1 MARPEPE
8 GGGSAPAPAPVMR
21 LCVHVVEARG
31 LSAAYLSGYSDPYV
45 RLQLGRRRAKTTVV
59 KRCLS
64 PVWDEEFGFLVGAI
78 AEELV
83 VSVLNEDKYFSND
96 HFLGRVRFPLAAV
109 MEAEGRSLGMAGYSD
124 PYVRLQLG
132 RRRAKTT
139 VVKRCLSPVWDD
151 GGGDAA
157 AAAGEEL
164 VVSVLN
170 EEGYYFSAH
179 FLGRVRFPL
188 AAVMEAEGRSLGMA
202 WYQLQPK
209 SGGFRR
215 KRRVSGEICLRIY
228 LSFRTQVCDE
238 SRNMAMQLINYT
250 PSSSMRSGG
259 TNASSLSA
267 ASVSSLD
274 LSACPSMERASC
286 SSMDKMN
293 QGIMNQQCHRSAD
306 QLPCISTERSIL
318 LEPEEDNDAPTSASS
333 VVEVMSRY
341 FCRKPVD
348 ATPSATSDYDSIDQF
363 QDTQMSS
370 ESCENG
376 DNGTLPESSFN
387 ELMKS
392 MESKDKGSEMPENLR
407 GGILVDQSYVIPP
420 AEMNS
425 LLFSAHSNFWPAVAE
440 IQGLSGFQTEP
451 WKHVDS
457 DICLK
462 RTLSYTKAASK
473 LVKSVKITEEQTY
486 LKATGNSFAVLSS
499 VSSPEVP
506 CGNCFKVEILYC
518 IIPGPQLPSKEQTSH
533 LVISWRLNFVQS
545 TMLKGMIESGTKQG
559 LREGY
564 AQFTEILSQKTKV
577 IAPDDANLSKD
588 EILGS
593 LQTQE
598 ESIWKLAARFLG
610 NFAFIFSLSVA
621 LYAIAHLRLVKPNVV
636 HGLEYFGI
644 DLPDSIWEV
653 VFCAILIIQG
663 QKIFKAG
670 RRFLYAW
677 KQSGSD
683 HGVKAHGDGWLLTV
697 ALIEGS
703 GVLGA
708 GTPGLPDP
716 YVVFTCNGKRKT
728 SSVKF
733 QTSEPKWNEIFE
745 FDAMDDPPARL
756 DVVMH
761 DSDGPSKENPI
772 GQTEVNFLKN
782 NLSDLG
788 DMWLPLDG
796 RFPQGCE
803 PKLHLRIFLNNSR
816 GTEIVMNYLAKM
828 GKEVGKKMHL
838 RSAQTNSAFRKL
850 FSLPPEEFLI
860 DDFTCYL
867 KRKMPLQGRIFLS
880 PRILGFYSNILGRK
894 TKFFFLWDDIDDI
907 QVAPPTLAKV
917 GSPSLM
923 IILRKDRGL
932 EARHGAKTL
941 DPQGRLK
948 YHFQTFVSFNDAHR
962 IIMALWKMRS
972 VGVEQKGEMPE
983 KNSEPKQLPCEEG
996 SLLANE
1002 DVKMSEVYSAVLSVD
1017 VNALMDMFS
1026 GGPLEHK
1033 VMQKAG
1039 CVDYSPTE
1047 WELLNQNTYQRHISF
1062 KFDKILSRFGEAST
1076 TQRKYNLVNRDGWVI
1091 EEVMTLQGVLHEDY
1105 SSIQLKYQ
1113 MTSTSLK
1120 PSTCSI
1126 QVLLGITWLKGAK
1139 QQKKVMKNVMSNSA
1153 NRLRE
1158 IFSEVEKELTARKG
1172 VS

>member
-1 MARPEPE
+1 MARPGGGGDRPEP
-8 GGGSAPAPAPVMR
+8 GSRGSAPMR

-31 LSAAYLSGYSDPYV
+31 LPAAYLSGYSDPYV

-64 PVWDEEFGFLVGAI
+64 PMWDEDFGFLVGDVA
-78 AEELV
+78 
-83 VSVLNEDKYFSND
+83 
-96 HFLGRVRFPLAAV
+96 
-109 MEAEGRSLGMAGYSD
+109 
-124 PYVRLQLG
+124 
-132 RRRAKTT
+132 
-139 VVKRCLSPVWDD
+139 
-151 GGGDAA
+151 
-157 AAAGEEL
+157 EEL

-170 EEGYYFSAH
+170 EEGYFGGG
-179 FLGRVRFPL
+179 FLGRVKVPL
-188 AAVMEAEGRSLGMA
+188 AAVMEAEGLSLGTA

-209 SGGFRR
+209 GGRFRR
-215 KRRVSGEICLRIY
+215 KRRVAGEICLRIY
-228 LSFRTQVCDE
+228 LSVRTAISDG
-238 SRNMAMQLINYT
+238 SRNVPMQLMNDT
-250 PSSSMRSGG
+250 PCSSMRSVE
-259 TNASSLSA
+259 TNASSLS

-274 LSACPSMERASC
+274 LSACASMERASC
-286 SSMDKMN
+286 SSMDKLS
-293 QGIMNQQCHRSAD
+293 QGTTDQQGRRSVG
-306 QLPCISTERSIL
+306 QQSCISTERSIL
-318 LEPEEDNDAPTSASS
+318 LEPEEDDNEATTNASS

-348 ATPSATSDYDSIDQF
+348 VAPSATSDYESIDQF
-363 QDTQMSS
+363 QDTQMNS

-376 DNGTLPESSFN
+376 DNGTLPETSLN

-392 MESKDKGSEMPENLR
+392 MESKDKDSEMPEKLR

-420 AEMNS
+420 AELNS
-425 LLFSAHSNFWPAVAE
+425 LLFSAHSDFWLAVAE
-440 IQGLSGFQTEP
+440 VQGLSGFQTDP
-451 WKHVDS
+451 WKHVS
-457 DICLK
+457 NEICLK
-462 RTLSYTKAASK
+462 RTLSYIKAASK
-473 LVKSVKITEEQTY
+473 LVKTVKFTEEQTY
-486 LKATGNSFAVLSS
+486 LKAAGNSFAVLSS

-518 IIPGPQLPSKEQTSH
+518 ITPGPQLPSKDQTSH
-533 LVISWRLNFVQS
+533 LTISWRLNFVQS

-564 AQFTEILSQKTKV
+564 AQFTEILSQKTKKIV
-577 IAPDDANLSKD
+577 PDNANLSKD

-598 ESIWKLAARFLG
+598 ESTWKLAARFLG
-610 NFAFIFSLSVA
+610 NFAFIFSLCIA
-621 LYAIAHLRLVKPNVV
+621 LYAIAHLRLVKSNMV

-644 DLPDSIWEV
+644 DLPDSVWEV
-653 VFCAILIIQG
+653 VCCAILIIQG
-663 QKIFKAG
+663 QNVFKAG

-683 HGVKAHGDGWLLTV
+683 HGIRAHGDGWLLTV

-703 GVLGA
+703 GVVGA

-728 SSVKF
+728 SSVRF

-745 FDAMDDPPARL
+745 FDAMDDPPSRL
-756 DVVMH
+756 DVVVH
-761 DSDGPSKENPI
+761 DSDGTFNENPI

-803 PKLHLRIFLNNSR
+803 PKLHLRIFLNNSH

-962 IIMALWKMRS
+962 IIMALWKIRS
-972 VGVEQKGEMPE
+972 VGLEQKGEMIA
-983 KNSEPKQLPCEEG
+983 KNSELKQLPCEEG
-996 SLLANE
+996 SLLSNE

-1047 WELLNQNTYQRHISF
+1047 WELLNQNIYQRHISF

-1105 SSIQLKYQ
+1105 SSIQLKYH

-1126 QVLLGITWLKGAK
+1126 QVLLGIAWLKGAK
-1139 QQKKVMKNVMSNSA
+1139 QQKKVVKNVMSNSA

-1158 IFSEVEKELTARKG
+1158 IFSEVEKELTSRKG
-1172 VS
+1172 GGEKSL

>member
-1 MARPEPE
+1 MARSV
-8 GGGSAPAPAPVMR
+8 GGGSGGGGERPGSAPMR
-21 LCVHVVEARG
+21 LCVHVLEARG
-31 LSAAYLSGYSDPYV
+31 LPAAYLTGHSDPYV
-45 RLQLGRRRAKTTVV
+45 RLQMGRRRAKTTVV

-64 PVWDEEFGFLVGAI
+64 PLWDEEFGF
-78 AEELV
+78 
-83 VSVLNEDKYFSND
+83 
-96 HFLGRVRFPLAAV
+96 AV
-109 MEAEGRSLGMAGYSD
+109 
-124 PYVRLQLG
+124 
-132 RRRAKTT
+132 
-139 VVKRCLSPVWDD
+139 
-151 GGGDAA
+151 GDAE
-157 AAAGEEL
+157 EEL

-170 EEGYYFSAH
+170 EEGYFGGG
-179 FLGRVRFPL
+179 FLGRVKVPL
-188 AAVMEAEGRSLGMA
+188 STVMAADGLSLGTA
-202 WYQLQPK
+202 WYHLHSK
-209 SGGFRR
+209 GGRFRK
-215 KRRVSGEICLRIY
+215 KRRVAGEIRLRIY
-228 LSFRTQVCDE
+228 LSRTAICDE
-238 SRNMAMQLINYT
+238 PRNMPMQLINDT
-250 PSSSMRSGG
+250 PCSSMRSVG
-259 TNASSLSA
+259 TTASSLSA
-267 ASVSSLD
+267 RSVGTTASSLSASVSSLD

-286 SSMDKMN
+286 SSMDKLS
-293 QGIMNQQCHRSAD
+293 QGIMDQQGRRSPG
-306 QLPCISTERSIL
+306 QLSCISTERSIL
-318 LEPEEDNDAPTSASS
+318 LEPEEDDNDATTNASS

-348 ATPSATSDYDSIDQF
+348 AAPSATSDHEQF
-363 QDTQMSS
+363 QDTQMNS

-376 DNGTLPESSFN
+376 DNGALPETSLN

-392 MESKDKGSEMPENLR
+392 LESKDKGSEMPENLR
-407 GGILVDQSYVIPP
+407 GGILVDQSYVLQPT
-420 AEMNS
+420 EMNS
-425 LLFSAHSNFWPAVAE
+425 MLFSAHSDFWPAVAE
-440 IQGLSGFQTEP
+440 VQGLSGFQTDP
-451 WKHVDS
+451 WKLVSND
-457 DICLK
+457 CLK

-473 LVKSVKITEEQTY
+473 LVKAVKITEEQTY
-486 LKATGNSFAVLSS
+486 LKAAGNSFAVLSS

-518 IIPGPQLPSKEQTSH
+518 ITPGPQLPSKEQTSH
-533 LVISWRLNFVQS
+533 LTISWRLNFVQS

-564 AQFTEILSQKTKV
+564 AQFTEVLSQKTKV
-577 IAPDDANLSKD
+577 IAPDDSNLSKD
-588 EILGS
+588 EILSS

-610 NFAFIFSLSVA
+610 NFAFIFSLCIA
-621 LYAIAHLRLVKPNVV
+621 LYAIAHLRLVKPNMV

-663 QKIFKAG
+663 QNIFKSG

-677 KQSGSD
+677 KQRGSD

-703 GVLGA
+703 GVVGS

-745 FDAMDDPPARL
+745 FNAMDDPPSRL
-756 DVVMH
+756 EVVVH
-761 DSDGPSKENPI
+761 DSEGPHNKIPI

-828 GKEVGKKMHL
+828 GKEVGKKIHL

-880 PRILGFYSNILGRK
+880 SRILGFYSNILGRK

-941 DPQGRLK
+941 DPQGKLK

-972 VGVEQKGEMPE
+972 VDPEQKGEMID
-983 KNSEPKQLPCEEG
+983 KNSELKQLPCEEG

-1017 VNALMDMFS
+1017 INSLMDMFS

-1047 WELLNQNTYQRHISF
+1047 WELLNQNIYQRQISF

-1076 TQRKYNLVNRDGWVI
+1076 TQRKYNLANRDGWVI
-1091 EEVMTLQGVLHEDY
+1091 EEVMTLQGVQHEDY

-1126 QVLLGITWLKGAK
+1126 QVLLGIAWLKGAK
-1139 QQKKVMKNVMSNSA
+1139 QQKKVVKNVMSNSA

-1158 IFSEVEKELTARKG
+1158 IFSEVEKELASKKEWEGHNDMIIT
-1172 VS
+1172 

>member
-1 MARPEPE
+1 MARPGGGGDRPEP
-8 GGGSAPAPAPVMR
+8 GSRGSAPMR

-31 LSAAYLSGYSDPYV
+31 LPAAYLSGYSDPYV

-64 PVWDEEFGFLVGAI
+64 PMWDEDFGFLVGDVA
-78 AEELV
+78 
-83 VSVLNEDKYFSND
+83 
-96 HFLGRVRFPLAAV
+96 
-109 MEAEGRSLGMAGYSD
+109 
-124 PYVRLQLG
+124 
-132 RRRAKTT
+132 
-139 VVKRCLSPVWDD
+139 
-151 GGGDAA
+151 
-157 AAAGEEL
+157 EEL

-170 EEGYYFSAH
+170 EEGYFGGG
-179 FLGRVRFPL
+179 FLGRVKVPL
-188 AAVMEAEGRSLGMA
+188 AAVMEAEGLSLGTA

-209 SGGFRR
+209 GGRFRR
-215 KRRVSGEICLRIY
+215 KRRVAGEICLRIY
-228 LSFRTQVCDE
+228 LSVRTAISDG
-238 SRNMAMQLINYT
+238 SRNVPMQLMNDT
-250 PSSSMRSGG
+250 PCSSMRSVE
-259 TNASSLSA
+259 TNASSLS

-274 LSACPSMERASC
+274 LSACASMERASC
-286 SSMDKMN
+286 SSMDKLS
-293 QGIMNQQCHRSAD
+293 QGTTDQQGRRSVG
-306 QLPCISTERSIL
+306 QQSCISTERSIL
-318 LEPEEDNDAPTSASS
+318 LEPEEDDNEATTNASS

-348 ATPSATSDYDSIDQF
+348 VAPSATSDYESIDQF
-363 QDTQMSS
+363 QDTQMNS

-376 DNGTLPESSFN
+376 DNGTLPETSLN

-392 MESKDKGSEMPENLR
+392 MESKDKDSEMPEKLR

-420 AEMNS
+420 AELNS
-425 LLFSAHSNFWPAVAE
+425 LLFSAHSDFWLAVAE
-440 IQGLSGFQTEP
+440 VQGLSGFQTDP
-451 WKHVDS
+451 WKHVS
-457 DICLK
+457 NEICLK
-462 RTLSYTKAASK
+462 RTLSYIKAASK
-473 LVKSVKITEEQTY
+473 LVKTVKFTEEQTY
-486 LKATGNSFAVLSS
+486 LKAAGNSFAVLSS

-518 IIPGPQLPSKEQTSH
+518 ITPGPQLPSKDQTSH
-533 LVISWRLNFVQS
+533 LTISWRLNFVQS

-564 AQFTEILSQKTKV
+564 AQFTEILSQKTKKIV
-577 IAPDDANLSKD
+577 PDNANLSKD

-598 ESIWKLAARFLG
+598 ESTWKLAARFLG
-610 NFAFIFSLSVA
+610 NFAFIFSLCIA
-621 LYAIAHLRLVKPNVV
+621 LYAIAHLRLVKSNMV

-644 DLPDSIWEV
+644 DLPDSVWEV
-653 VFCAILIIQG
+653 VCCAILIIQG
-663 QKIFKAG
+663 QNVFKAG

-683 HGVKAHGDGWLLTV
+683 HGIRAHGDGWLLTV

-703 GVLGA
+703 GVVGA

-728 SSVKF
+728 SSVRF

-745 FDAMDDPPARL
+745 FDAMDDPPSRL
-756 DVVMH
+756 DVVVH
-761 DSDGPSKENPI
+761 DSDGTFNENPI

-803 PKLHLRIFLNNSR
+803 PKLHLRIFLNNSH

-948 YHFQTFVSFNDAHR
+948 YHFQTFVSFNDAH
-962 IIMALWKMRS
+962 S
-972 VGVEQKGEMPE
+972 
-983 KNSEPKQLPCEEG
+983 G
-996 SLLANE
+996 SR
-1002 DVKMSEVYSAVLSVD
+1002 
-1017 VNALMDMFS
+1017 
-1026 GGPLEHK
+1026 
-1033 VMQKAG
+1033 
-1039 CVDYSPTE
+1039 TE
-1047 WELLNQNTYQRHISF
+1047 R
-1062 KFDKILSRFGEAST
+1062 
-1076 TQRKYNLVNRDGWVI
+1076 RD
-1091 EEVMTLQGVLHEDY
+1091 D
-1105 SSIQLKYQ
+1105 
-1113 MTSTSLK
+1113 
-1120 PSTCSI
+1120 C
-1126 QVLLGITWLKGAK
+1126 
-1139 QQKKVMKNVMSNSA
+1139 
-1153 NRLRE
+1153 
-1158 IFSEVEKELTARKG
+1158 
-1172 VS
+1172 